1 MASTLTTRKYT
12 SISFD
17 DIKTDLGTILKAKGG
32 SLADFGE
39 SAYGRILVELFSG
52 SADLM
57 AYYAESA
64 FNSSFL
70 ETAKSADA
78 IYAGAR
84 MLGYSIRRPIPP
96 KAGIA
101 VQLKKTGVYPTVNVR
116 IPRGMS
122 FTMGDVT
129 LTAVSDMT
137 FSYVRSDDTDL
148 TGLMTLSSGM
158 AVLAEGAFRTT
169 TIISDGTKFQSF
181 LIRDSSFSDWFG
193 DSDPNYTD
201 DSTFTQ
207 RKGRFTTVT
216 SDATLAENFDPDDA
230 IDDRI
235 YWRIDRRGLEDPAT
249 TNTTDDLESFVSG
262 DDNRTNNYTVKMVT
276 ANDGSVMLKFGDGLK
291 SAIPYGE
298 LKVGY
303 FATDG
308 EDGNRLSVS
317 GSLLSVSGTSSMVIT
332 QADGTASDISVSDLN
347 IGLTTDIRGGMN
359 IESADSIRENA
370 PQVFSSLD
378 RLVNRISY
386 KTFIRRYSDVRYASA
401 FGEDILNARRAD
413 GTINVKY
420 MNQVR
425 FSALKDLY
433 RLKDGKYYPTTS
445 DEYYLDGLKVNG
457 LMYLWQYDYKDIPD
471 EKYIDTFASQIQSVY
486 NQVYAAVSA
495 GTETAF
501 ATLSDVQTFFKTY
514 IYPNVTMV
522 KTTDDPTVFAARLT
536 PYDFVEAGSE
546 IDSLMKAMD
555 RRSMLTLGG
564 GYTMYSYPA
573 VHDFEMSIALTLF
586 RGQTFT
592 DIKEKIQNAVYRY
605 LRTYTEFA
613 TPIYRS
619 KIAAIIH
626 EFPEVAGVDVTF
638 APKSNG
644 YETLDLA
651 SLSWL
656 GDATAEFISTS
667 LVLDGGT
674 FTLAYNYCP
683 GTEDS
688 STLYTNS
695 FTISSMS
702 SMRANI
708 IRKYTEIVNGASP
721 ISETVLE
728 DLCAFIWESMMQMV
742 YSSVYT
748 EYTTAL
754 SLGQVIDAQRYVDV
768 IRAIKGWSTDGTS
781 LSFIDTDTVLSMSEV
796 NGNGLFE
803 LIRYGL
809 EYIKLVRNI
818 LSYRISEQMISSS
831 TGNICRY
838 TGENEIVQFTVSPEN
853 MTIVTTPESTVLEQ
867 GSN

>member
-12 SISFD
+12 GISFD
-17 DIKTDLGTILKAKGG
+17 DIKSDLGTILKAKGG

-39 SAYGRILVELFSG
+39 SSYGRILVELFSG

-57 AYYAESA
+57 AFYAESA

-70 ETAKSADA
+70 ETAKSNDA

-84 MLGYSIRRPIPP
+84 MLGYSVRRPIPP

-101 VQLKKTGVYPTVNVR
+101 VQLKKTGVYPTVKVR
-116 IPRGMS
+116 IPRGMA
-122 FTMGDVT
+122 FTMGDIT

-137 FSYVRSDDTDL
+137 FSYTRSADTDL

-181 LIRDSSFSDWFG
+181 LIRDSGFSDWFG

-201 DSTFTQ
+201 DSAFTQ
-207 RKGRFTTVT
+207 RKNRFTTVT

-249 TNTTDDLESFVSG
+249 INTTSDLESFVSG
-262 DDNRTNNYTVKMVT
+262 DDNRTNNYTVKMIT

-308 EDGNRLSVS
+308 EDGNRLNVS
-317 GSLLSVSGTSSMVIT
+317 GSLLSVSGASSMVIT
-332 QADGTASDISVSDLN
+332 QADGTESDITVSDLN
-347 IGLTTDIRGGMN
+347 IGLTTDVRGGMN

-370 PQVFSSLD
+370 PRVFNSLD

-386 KTFIRRYSDVRYASA
+386 KTFLRRYSDVRYANA

-445 DEYYLDGLKVNG
+445 DEYYLDGFKVNG

-471 EKYIDTFASQIQSVY
+471 KSYTDEFALQIQNVYDSVTK
-486 NQVYAAVSA
+486 AVAA

-501 ATLSDVQTFFKTY
+501 GSVSDVQTFFKTY
-514 IYPNVTMV
+514 VYPNVILD
-522 KTTDDPTVFAARLT
+522 KAKDDPTVFAARLT

-573 VHDFEMSIALTLF
+573 VHDFEMHISLTLF

-592 DIKEKIQNAVYRY
+592 DIKEKIQNSVYRY

-619 KIAAIIH
+619 KIAAIVH

-644 YETLDLA
+644 YETLDLT
-651 SLSWL
+651 SLTWL

-667 LVLDGGT
+667 LDVNGFSFSLK
-674 FTLAYNYCP
+674 YNYCP

-688 STLYTNS
+688 SVLYSDTFAIGS
-695 FTISSMS
+695 MTEMQSRIASSYGS
-702 SMRANI
+702 
-708 IRKYTEIVNGASP
+708 IVNGTAP
-721 ISETVLE
+721 ITETVIE
-728 DLCAFIWESMMQMV
+728 NFCAYIWESMMQMV
-742 YSSVYT
+742 YTSVYT
-748 EYTTAL
+748 YYTTAR
-754 SLGQVIDAQRYVDV
+754 SLGQMSDAQRYIDV

-781 LSFIDTDTVLSMSEV
+781 LSFADTDTVLSMGEV

-803 LIRYGL
+803 IIRYGL
-809 EYIKLVRNI
+809 EYVKLVRNI
-818 LSYRISEQMISSS
+818 LSYRISEHMIDPD
-831 TGNICRY
+831 TGNIDRY

-853 MTIVTTPESTVLEQ
+853 MTITTTPESTVLET
-867 GSN
+867 GSK